1 VEAVDARFFQP
12 VQVGDAVAL
21 LRRLSRLD
29 S

>member
-1 VEAVDARFFQP
+1 LSISKMAVFQLSSTATCP
-12 VQVGDAVAL
+12 K